1 MLLVIVFCFVAGCR
15 YEAVTDWKA
24 LYLEARQKADRHDS
38 DAALQLATR
47 GLQEAHD
54 SELNYQFRTIKAD
67 LLAYSKPTEALQLLE
82 TEPPQSIA
90 QEFVVRRKT
99 LQARAYARLQNFK
112 NADQCLVEARGLA
125 DSKSELLSHVAFAAA
140 LVATGNDKK
149 TDAAQHFRDAIG
161 FAQQTGQKFL
171 EADASTNLGFLE
183 MEAGRYDRA
192 IVLLDRALGLAR
204 QLGIPATEQQALGNL
219 GWSYFQIG
227 DSEHAVDFLK
237 AAVSGAQEI
246 GRTASQARWE
256 NDLGSVYLNSRDYEQ
271 AEPYYQKAYSL
282 ATTAQDDGQ
291 RMEILRNLAQLEL
304 ETGHLDKAEEYNE
317 QVAEQIKTYH
327 SGPRWEARCTLT
339 AAEIAI
345 RRNQLAQA
353 EQLLKPLLKTTEDLS
368 GLRRAQSDLANVY
381 VMENKPV
388 KADQEF
394 QAAIRTVESARAEV
408 KQEERRMSILDNWPF
423 YDDYIRFLVD
433 RGNDRRALQ
442 KAEHSRSRTLVEGL
456 ELKPSQVSVP
466 ELSISMIQNFLRK
479 QSKII
484 LAFWLAN
491 QESYLWVITPTKM
504 RIFHLHPRQEIE
516 QEIQAYNQKIIKHE
530 GIENSPE
537 GQKLYELLV
546 RKAEKLVPKGS
557 QVIIIPHRSLYRLNF
572 ETLVVSSPKP
582 HYWIDDVTI
591 ETAGSMVL
599 LATSSKG
606 RSNSASNLLLIGAPE
621 QASKEFG
628 VLNHA
633 DEEMGKVAAH
643 FRPGQEKVY
652 PHEAATPSAFM
663 SNQPGR
669 FTYIH
674 FVTHGTASDTT
685 PLDSAIIL
693 SPQAENVF
701 KLYARDIVGVKLN
714 ANVVTISACYGAG
727 TKTYSGEGLV
737 GLAWAFLRAGAHQVV
752 AGLWEVDDQAT
763 PDLMDDFYT
772 ELKDQTAAVAL
783 RSAKLRMVHSE
794 GVYHLP
800 YYWASLQLYTG
811 S

>member
-1 MLLVIVFCFVAGCR
+1 M
-15 YEAVTDWKA
+15 
-24 LYLEARQKADRHDS
+24 LYLEARQKADRHET
-38 DAALQLATR
+38 APALELATR
-47 GLQEAHD
+47 GFQESRD
-54 SELNYQFRTIKAD
+54 SNLNYEFRVLKAE
-67 LLAYSKPTEALQLLE
+67 LLASDQPKIALQLLE
-82 TEPPQSIA
+82 TDPPTTLRLG
-90 QEFVVRRKT
+90 EFPVRRK
-99 LQARAYARLQNFK
+99 LGQARAYLSLGDSK
-112 NADQCLVEARGLA
+112 NAEACVEDAKRLA
-125 DSKSELLSHVAFAAA
+125 TVSDANLLSDVAFMAAY
-140 LVATGNDKK
+140 VAHGKRQMLE
-149 TDAAQHFRDAIG
+149 AEQCFRDAIK
-161 FAQQTGQKFL
+161 FAQQNGQKFL
-171 EADASTNLGFLE
+171 EADASTNLGYLE
-183 MEAGRYDRA
+183 MEDAHYDIAIELLERA
-192 IVLLDRALGLAR
+192 VRLSHELGSL
-204 QLGIPATEQQALGNL
+204 ATEQQALGNL
-219 GWSYFQIG
+219 GWSYYQIG
-227 DSEHAVDFLK
+227 DSERAVSFLK
-237 AAVSGAQEI
+237 EAENGAEKI
-246 GRTASQARWE
+246 GKTSSQALWD
-256 NDLGSVYLNSRDYEQ
+256 NDLGAVYFNSRNYAQ
-271 AEPYYQKAYSL
+271 AESYYRTAYSL
-282 ATTAQDDGQ
+282 AKGAKDDTQ
-291 RMEILRNLAQLEL
+291 TMKILRNLAQLEL
-304 ETGHLDKAEEYNE
+304 ETGHPDKAEEYNR
-317 QVAEQIKTYH
+317 QVAAQISTSSPDPYWQ
-327 SGPRWEARCTLT
+327 GLCTLT

-345 RRNQLAQA
+345 RRNQLAKA
-353 EQLLKPLLKTTEDLS
+353 EELLKPLSKTAENLS
-368 GLRRAQSDLANVY
+368 VLRRAQSDLANVY
-381 VMENKPV
+381 VLEKKPQ
-388 KADQEF
+388 KAEQQF
-394 QAAIRTVESARAEV
+394 QAAIHTVESARAAI
-408 KQEERRMSILDNWPF
+408 KAEERRMSILDAWPF
-423 YDDYIRFLVD
+423 YDDYIRVLVD
-433 RGNDRRALQ
+433 QGNDPLALQ
-442 KAEHSRSRTLVEGL
+442 TAEHSRSRTLVEGL

-466 ELSISMIQNFLRK
+466 ELSISMVQNFLRK

-484 LAFWLAN
+484 LAFWLAD

-599 LATSSKG
+599 LATSPKG
-606 RSNSASNLLLIGAPE
+606 RSNSASNLLLIGAPK

-701 KLYARDIVGVKLN
+701 KLYARDIVGIKLN

-772 ELKDQTAAVAL
+772 GLKNQSAAVAL
-783 RSAKLRMVHSE
+783 RAAKLRMVHSE
-794 GVYHLP
+794 GVYRLP